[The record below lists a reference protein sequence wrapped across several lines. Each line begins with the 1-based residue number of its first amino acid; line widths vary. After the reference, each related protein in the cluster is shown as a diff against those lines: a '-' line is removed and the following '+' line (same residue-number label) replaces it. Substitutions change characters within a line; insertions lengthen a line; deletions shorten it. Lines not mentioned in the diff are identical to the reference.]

1 LKYKDMG
8 DNIEWFQAYDLWKE
22 DEGMELIDPSLDDSC
37 SSCKLMRCLQVAL
50 LCVQENP
57 VDRPTMLEVYSMLKN
72 DIGSITTPQ
81 KPAFS
86 AKRDKGAGTASTS
99 TSQQRS
105 CSVSDTPISEI
116 IPRWPGWLFGEMVYL
131 RGILSFSFFLFSLFS
146 FTSVFIVFRQYVV
159 LT

>member
-1 LKYKDMG
+1 
-8 DNIEWFQAYDLWKE
+8 
-22 DEGMELIDPSLDDSC
+22 
-37 SSCKLMRCLQVAL
+37 
-50 LCVQENP
+50 
-57 VDRPTMLEVYSMLKN
+57 MLEVYSMLKN

-116 IPRWPGWLFGEMVYL
+116 IPR
-131 RGILSFSFFLFSLFS
+131 
-146 FTSVFIVFRQYVV
+146 
-159 LT
+159 

>member
-1 LKYKDMG
+1 LVQLKILPLKYKDLG
-8 DNIEWFQAYDLWKE
+8 NNIEWFQAYDLWKE
-22 DEGMELIDPSLDDSC
+22 DEGMELIDPSLDDSS

-72 DIGSITTPQ
+72 DIGSITPPK

-86 AKRDKGAGTASTS
+86 AKRDKSVGTASTS

-116 IPRWPGWLFGEMVYL
+116 IPRWLDWFW
-131 RGILSFSFFLFSLFS
+131 R
-146 FTSVFIVFRQYVV
+146 R
-159 LT
+159 